1 MITLINIIF
10 PLRSD
15 RELCALLGK
24 RGQAPVSVEQ
34 GITLSQQ
41 IGCVMYVET
50 TSRFNRQS
58 VLSAFEIAALAA
70 LGQITPKVGYLLK
83 CMYIKN
89 VSTNYLTI

>member
-1 MITLINIIF
+1 MCVEISFQKQNPF
-10 PLRSD
+10 YSRGD
-15 RELCALLGK
+15 RELCAVLGK

-34 GITLSQQ
+34 GITLSHQ

-70 LGQITPKVGYLLK
+70 LGQITPKVSK
-83 CMYIKN
+83 TQQCIRNMI
-89 VSTNYLTI
+89 VA